1 MHVEDFMKTFD
12 ELNFLCLALPSC
24 KAAENFMAFIFG
36 LILSPS
42 TSISGMAELFDGKIC
57 QSTLNRF
64 LTSCKISTAK
74 LLELYR
80 KWLVSQAKNCSAVYC
95 IIDDSLLHKSGKS
108 LPGANYAYD
117 HSRGAVCW
125 GQSVVICLAKLG
137 EVNLLFGIELY
148 DKTAKKFLSKIDWAK
163 RLAKDFS
170 GHFAGRTIVYLFDSW
185 YCCQKLID
193 ALPSGAQ
200 WVSKLKRNRIIYVG
214 GQRLSLKDFVRCVK
228 SWQYH
233 KVSVDGKV
241 YWCHEAVVE
250 VNKLGVL
257 KIVLTKS
264 SRHARKVSAVLVSNM
279 LGATE
284 EELVRHFTQRWEIEV
299 CIRTE
304 KQSLGFEGCMVR
316 SKKALRRYWMLLM
329 ISYSLLSKLKKNVFR
344 KAKTHGDV
352 IKELK
357 KKFLKLREGIFSLIK
372 IHVKRIFAKG

>member
-1 MHVEDFMKTFD
+1 MHVEDFMETFN
-12 ELNFLCLALPSC
+12 ELNFLCLALPSR
-24 KAAENFMAFIFG
+24 KAAENFMAFVFG
-36 LILSPS
+36 LIFSPS
-42 TSISGMAELFDGKIC
+42 TSISGMAELFGGEIC

-64 LTSCKISTAK
+64 LTSCKVSTAK
-74 LLELYR
+74 LLGMYR
-80 KWLVSQAKNCSAVYC
+80 GWLVKQAKNCGIIYC

-148 DKTAKKFLSKIDWAK
+148 DKTEKRFLSKIDWAR
-163 RLAKDFS
+163 RLTKEFA
-170 GHFAGRTIVYLFDSW
+170 GCFAGRTIVYLFDSW

-193 ALPSGAQ
+193 ALPAGAR

-214 GQRLSLKDFVRCVK
+214 GQRLSLRDFVRCVK

-241 YWCHEAVVE
+241 YWCHEIVVE
-250 VNKLGVL
+250 VNRLGTL
-257 KIVLTKS
+257 KIVLTKN
-264 SRHARKVSAVLVSNM
+264 SRHARKVSSVLVSNM
-279 LGATE
+279 LDATA

-329 ISYSLLSKLKKNVFR
+329 VSYSLLSVVMKRGFH

-352 IKELK
+352 IRGLK
-357 KKFLKLREGIFSLIK
+357 KKFLKLREGIFSIIQ
-372 IHVKRIFAKG
+372 IHVRRIFAKG

>member
-24 KAAENFMAFIFG
+24 KAAENFMAFVFS

-42 TSISGMAELFDGKIC
+42 TSISGMAELFEGEIC

-64 LTSCKISTAK
+64 LTSCKISTAR
-74 LLELYR
+74 LLAMYR
-80 KWLVSQAKNCSAVYC
+80 KWLVNQARNCRIVYC
-95 IIDDSLLHKSGKS
+95 IIDDSLLHKSGKN

-125 GQSVVICLAKLG
+125 GQNVVICLAKLG
-137 EVNLLFGIELY
+137 EINLLFGIELY
-148 DKTAKKFLSKIDWAK
+148 DKTARKFLSKIDWAK
-163 RLAKDFS
+163 RLTRQ
-170 GHFAGRTIVYLFDSW
+170 FAGYFTGKAVIYLFDSW

-193 ALPSGAQ
+193 ALPAGAQ
-200 WVSKLKRNRIIYVG
+200 WVSKLKRNRIIFVG
-214 GQRLSLKDFVRCVK
+214 GQRFSLRDFVRSVN

-233 KVSVDGKV
+233 RVSVDGKV
-241 YWCHEAVVE
+241 YWCHEIIVE
-250 VNKLGVL
+250 VNKLGTL
-257 KIVLTKS
+257 KIVLTKGS
-264 SRHARKVSAVLVSNM
+264 KYARKVSAVLVSNM
-279 LGATE
+279 LDATA

-316 SKKALRRYWMLLM
+316 NKKALRRYWMLLM
-329 ISYSLLSKLKKNVFR
+329 VSYSLLSKLKENVFH

-352 IKELK
+352 IKGLK
-357 KKFLKLREGIFSLIK
+357 KRFSRLREGIFSLIK
-372 IHVKRIFAKG
+372 IHVRGIFAKG

>member
-1 MHVEDFMKTFD
+1 MHVEDFTETFN
-12 ELNFLCLALPSC
+12 ELNFLCLALPSR
-24 KAAENFMAFIFG
+24 KAAENFMAFVFG

-42 TSISGMAELFDGKIC
+42 ISISGMAELFEGDVC

-74 LLELYR
+74 LLGMYR
-80 KWLVSQAKNCSAVYC
+80 EWVVKQAENCSIIYC

-125 GQSVVICLAKLG
+125 GQSVVICLAKFG
-137 EVNLLFGIELY
+137 EANLLFGIELY

-163 RLAKDFS
+163 RLTKE
-170 GHFAGRTIVYLFDSW
+170 FAGYFTGRAVIYLFDSW

-193 ALPSGAQ
+193 ALPKGAQ
-200 WVSKLKRNRIIYVG
+200 WVSKLKRNRIIFVG
-214 GQRLSLKDFVRCVK
+214 GQRMSLRDFVRSVN
-228 SWQYH
+228 SWKYH

-241 YWCHEAVVE
+241 YWCHEIVVE
-250 VNKLGVL
+250 VNKLGTL

-264 SRHARKVSAVLVSNM
+264 SRYARKVSAVLVSNM
-279 LGATE
+279 LDATA

-329 ISYSLLSKLKKNVFR
+329 ISYSLLSKLKENVFH

-352 IKELK
+352 IKWLK

-372 IHVKRIFAKG
+372 NHVRKVFAKG